1 MVTAGEVIKNKRESL
16 AKDLNSVSV
25 DTKIQKRFL
34 EYIESNQFDKFDSK
48 IFATGFIKIYSKYL
62 GLDTEK
68 ILALY
73 RRSTLVEVK
82 NSNKK
87 TSVNKKSLLPKIN
100 ISPKI
105 LAITTLAIF
114 LLLTIGYV
122 GYQIYKFQTP
132 PTLTIVQPTDGY
144 ITNEESTVL
153 KGITQ
158 DSVLIDVNDKK
169 VDVNSKG
176 EFETEIFL
184 IEGVN
189 TINIRALKSSNSNLE
204 TNKTLKV
211 IYTPQQEGEEEIK
224 VKEFLLTLSIT
235 QSPSWIKL
243 DIDDENK
250 ISQVLQPNTIH
261 EFEVINKFTLV
272 TGRVQNTNLQINGE
286 DIPLTSST
294 QTGITQITCTV
305 VEDEL
310 ECQ

>member
-1 MVTAGEVIKNKRESL
+1 MVTAGEVIKDKRESL
-16 AKDLNSVSV
+16 GKDLNSVSV
-25 DTKIQKRFL
+25 DTKIQRRFL
-34 EYIESNQFDKFDSK
+34 EYIESNQFDKFDSR
-48 IFATGFIKIYSKYL
+48 IFATGFLKIYSKYL
-62 GLDTEK
+62 GLDVEK

-82 NSNKK
+82 KSDKKIGINKK
-87 TSVNKKSLLPKIN
+87 RKLPKIN

-105 LAITTLAIF
+105 LAITTLVIF
-114 LLLTIGYV
+114 LLLIIGYV

-132 PTLTIVQPTDGY
+132 PLLTIVQPIDGY
-144 ITNEESTVL
+144 ITNEESIIL
-153 KGITQ
+153 KGLTQ
-158 DSVLIDVNDKK
+158 ESVLIDVNDKQ
-169 VDVNSKG
+169 VDVNGKG

-189 TINIRALKSSNSNLE
+189 TITVRALKSSNSNLE
-204 TNKTLKV
+204 TNKTLKI
-211 IYTPQQEGEEEIK
+211 IYTPQQEGENKIET
-224 VKEFLLTLSIT
+224 KEFLLTLSIT

-250 ISQVLQPNTIH
+250 ISQVLQPNTIN

-272 TGRVQNTNLQINGE
+272 TGRVQNTKLEVNGE
-286 DIPLTSST
+286 EIPLTAST